1 MAGTS
6 PAIHV
11 LGTTA
16 GEDVDPRDKPGDD
29 EECAAKD
36 GTRLQTIQ
44 AKFFFKNPTVRC
56 HAVSAAVLS

>member
-1 MAGTS
+1 MAGLV

-11 LGTTA
+11 LETTA

-36 GTRLQTIQ
+36 GTRLQTIH
-44 AKFFFKNPTVRC
+44 AKFFFKNATVRC
-56 HAVSAAVLS
+56 QAVSAAFLS